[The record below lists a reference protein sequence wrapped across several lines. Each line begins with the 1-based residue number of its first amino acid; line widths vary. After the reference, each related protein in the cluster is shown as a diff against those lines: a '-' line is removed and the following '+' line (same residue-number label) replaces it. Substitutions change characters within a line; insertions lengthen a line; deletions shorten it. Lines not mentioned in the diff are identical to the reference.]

1 MKKRY
6 AICGVSGRALGMFA
20 KPILTLFAGSCE
32 LVGLLDRD
40 PARFELYRSRY
51 PEQAG
56 IATYGEHEFDRM
68 VDETKPDVIIVAGRD
83 DTHARYLIA
92 ALRRDLDV
100 ITEKPMVTTGEDSRK
115 VMEAEKASKGKVTVT
130 FNYRYAPIHTKIKE
144 IVMEGKL
151 GRITSIDLNWYL
163 DTHHGSS
170 YFKRWNRD
178 RSLSG
183 GLSVH
188 KSTHHFDLVNWWIDQ
203 KPVEVFA
210 YGALNYYGAD
220 AEANPEKQDGR
231 HCGTCTLTE
240 DCSYYSRWNARS
252 RRLSVP
258 DDHLGSLE
266 AGKSAAFPYSDYRPD
281 RCIFDS
287 EIDIEDTYT
296 ATVKYNGG
304 ALLSY
309 SVNFSLPYEGYRLA
323 INGTK
328 GRLESVEYHMPGRTP
343 FPVPVQTID
352 YFPLFGSKETIHVVH
367 REGGHGGGDP
377 LLLEDLFMGEDKR
390 RPYRILSGAADG
402 AYSVATGE
410 AVWRSVKEHRPVTI
424 EEVLGGGTGAEPR
437 AAALSGKGGEAS

>member
-20 KPILTLFAGSCE
+20 GPILTTFAGSCE
-32 LVGLLDRD
+32 LVGLLDPD
-40 PARFELYRSRY
+40 PARFGLFRERY

-56 IATYGEHEFDRM
+56 IRTYAEGEFDRM
-68 VDETKPDVIIVAGRD
+68 VDETKPDVIIAAGRD
-83 DTHARYLIA
+83 DTHARYVIA
-92 ALRRDLDV
+92 ALNRDLDV
-100 ITEKPMVTTGEDSRK
+100 ITEKPMVTTGEDSRR
-115 VMEAEKASKGKVTVT
+115 VLEAEKASKGSVTVT
-130 FNYRYAPIHTKIKE
+130 FNYRYAPIHSKIKE
-144 IVMEGKL
+144 MVLEGKL

-163 DTHHGSS
+163 DTYHGSS
-170 YFKRWNRD
+170 YFKRWNRV
-178 RSLSG
+178 RELSG

-188 KSTHHFDLVNWWIDQ
+188 KSTHHFDLVNWWIGQ

-210 YGALNYYGAD
+210 YGALNYYGAEG
-220 AEANPEKQDGR
+220 EANPKKEDGR
-231 HCGTCTLTE
+231 FCSTCDYTE
-240 DCSYYSRWNARS
+240 DCAYYSRWNARS
-252 RRLSVP
+252 KNIRVP
-258 DDHLGSLE
+258 DDHLGSLD

-281 RCIFDS
+281 QCIFDS
-287 EIDIEDTYT
+287 KIDIEDTYT
-296 ATVKYNGG
+296 ATVKYDRG

-328 GRLESVEYHMPGRTP
+328 GRLESMEYHMPGRTP
-343 FPVPVQTID
+343 FPTPVQTID

-377 LLLEDLFMGEDKR
+377 LLLEDLFMGEDRR
-390 RPYRILSGAADG
+390 RPYRILSGAEDG

-424 EEVLGGGTGAEPR
+424 AEMLGGGA
-437 AAALSGKGGEAS
+437 KGREASLIGEGGGR